1 MFSIEDLPGEVEH
14 FADRLN
20 GVSVLRLI
28 SLFDEYFPCLT
39 FPAEAVFLVLIE
51 NLSILS

>member
-1 MFSIEDLPGEVEH
+1 MFSLEDLQPEVEH
-14 FADRLN
+14 FDRLN